1 MLPRRSGSW
10 MVIWDDRIL
19 EVLAGE
25 GPKAPKELS
34 ERDYIHSS
42 PSNISRRLSLMSD
55 HNLVDPVGNGVYQIT
70 HEGRLYLVGGYNTE
84 TDQRTLDEEGEGVYG
99 KDLVKIYVDEVK
111 ESISTFI

>member
-19 EVLAGE
+19 EVLARE

-42 PSNISRRLSLMSD
+42 PSNISRRLSLMHD
-55 HNLVDPVGNGVYQIT
+55 HGLVDPVGNGVYQIT
-70 HEGRLYLVGGYNTE
+70 HEGRLYLVGGYDTE
-84 TDQRTLDEEGEGVYG
+84 TDQKTREVEGEGVYG
-99 KDLVKIYVDEVK
+99 KDLVKVYVDELR
-111 ESISTFI
+111 ESIL